1 MTTTSEP
8 CLATSA
14 STVIDFRL
22 IIVRMLKS
30 IETAKT
36 TVTKA
41 ADGVGK
47 PLAGVAFI
55 LTGEFDE
62 HRDKLTA
69 KLESLGGVSKSSVSK
84 NVTHFVCGENAG
96 KSKLLKYEKLA
107 VKGCAIKKVG
117 KEWVADVLE
126 AAGMGMKNASF
137 AVEEV

>member
-1 MTTTSEP
+1 MTTSSEP
-8 CLATSA
+8 WLATSTSIA
-14 STVIDFRL
+14 TDFRV

-30 IETAKT
+30 TETAKT
-36 TVTKA
+36 TVKKA

-84 NVTHFVCGENAG
+84 DVTHFVCGENAG
-96 KSKLLKYEKLA
+96 KSKLLKYEKLV
-107 VKGCAIKKVG
+107 VKGYAIKKVG

-126 AAGMGMKNASF
+126 GAGMSMKNTSF